1 MLSFVLVLESYCIY
15 AFIIVTLP
23 PAIYVISFS
32 LPAASFFLTSDL
44 LPNPFQG
51 SVYLPALL
59 KPFQWPQQP
68 LSCQSQWKNS
78 QFFLLD
84 LSTFNANDYS
94 CFSKKKDFFFLHLA
108 SGMLHTS
115 VFFLSLLCRA
125 HVLFVR
131 KPLRVL
137 VPPCLNLLSLSFPRW
152 SYPVP
157 WLEFLSGWPPN
168 FYLQFLHLP
177 WASNLHIQLLL

>member
-1 MLSFVLVLESYCIY
+1 MSSVSPSRLRHS
-15 AFIIVTLP
+15 
-23 PAIYVISFS
+23 S
-32 LPAASFFLTSDL
+32 LPQTCSLTHSREVFISQPCWNHSSDPNNLCPAKASGKILSSSYLT
-44 LPNPFQG
+44 FQH
-51 SVYLPALL
+51 LMQMITLA
-59 KPFQWPQQP
+59 FQ
-68 LSCQSQWKNS
+68 
-78 QFFLLD
+78 
-84 LSTFNANDYS
+84 
-94 CFSKKKDFFFLHLA
+94 KKKIFFFLHLA

-177 WASNLHIQLLL
+177 WASNLYIQLLL